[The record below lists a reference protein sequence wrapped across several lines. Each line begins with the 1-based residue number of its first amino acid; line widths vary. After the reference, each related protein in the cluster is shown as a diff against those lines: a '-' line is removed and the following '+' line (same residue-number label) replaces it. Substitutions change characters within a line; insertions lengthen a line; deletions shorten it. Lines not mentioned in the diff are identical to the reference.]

1 MTRMTYPAS
10 SSLDNKEELKLLEKH
25 QVLTFSYEDVMKYHG
40 GAMPAGVALAFRL
53 LQLVFSAYE
62 SAYGQLPPREGAA
75 FYSGLGENGRGILDT
90 AEYVL
95 GVKAEADVPG
105 APERWRGKPAPE
117 APGGGKYYFEGTL
130 GAMSWTASV
139 KDGIIGG
146 AFFSESKRRHE
157 KLQAGLPFTGE
168 EQANLMRLRREA
180 EKALLSLH
188 PEDLFTL
195 THD

>member
-1 MTRMTYPAS
+1 MTRMTYPVS
-10 SSLDNKEELKLLEKH
+10 SSLDNKEELKLLEGN
-25 QVLTFSYEDVMKYHG
+25 QILAFSYEDVMDHHG

-62 SAYGQLPPREGAA
+62 AEYGQLPPREGAA
-75 FYSGLGENGRGILDT
+75 FYSGLGENGKGILDT

-95 GVKAEADVPG
+95 GVKTEADVPG
-105 APERWRGKPAPE
+105 LGERWRGKQAPE
-117 APGGGKYYFEGTL
+117 APGGGKYYFAGTL
-130 GAMSWTASV
+130 GAMSWEASV

-157 KLQAGLPFTGE
+157 KLRAGLPFTEE
-168 EQANLMRLRREA
+168 EQTNLTRLRQEA
-180 EKALLSLH
+180 EKALLSLR